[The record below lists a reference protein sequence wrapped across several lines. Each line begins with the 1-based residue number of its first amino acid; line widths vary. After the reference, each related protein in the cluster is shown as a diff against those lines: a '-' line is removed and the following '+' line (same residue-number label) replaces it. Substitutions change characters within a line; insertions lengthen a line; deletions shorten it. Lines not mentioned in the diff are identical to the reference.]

1 MEFSIERTYSEVYG
15 IINMLGEY
23 YKKKLPQKLYNLI
36 ETQRDK
42 QYNPTYTLDV
52 AIEEQNIEKKSMAMI
67 MLLHLNYWCETEEER
82 MQIKAI
88 LEKNR
93 IEVEEKYNIDNVFKK
108 RIEQNEMIR
117 KKSEEVVVNNQT
129 ALVEYKEPFMQKIKR
144 IIYNLFHPNKL

>member
-52 AIEEQNIEKKSMAMI
+52 AIEEQNIE
-67 MLLHLNYWCETEEER
+67 N
-82 MQIKAI
+82 
-88 LEKNR
+88 
-93 IEVEEKYNIDNVFKK
+93 
-108 RIEQNEMIR
+108 
-117 KKSEEVVVNNQT
+117 
-129 ALVEYKEPFMQKIKR
+129 
-144 IIYNLFHPNKL
+144 